1 VICFINNRILP
12 ILAYVGAPIIIWV
25 IWCSPWRRSVMGNS
39 LTRCLILNFVVLLLG
54 AALLRW
60 PLFGPWSMQ
69 TTQGTYLRHDDPI
82 AVLGAGLLI
91 VTNLGIAV
99 YLGWRIWTTIQ
110 RGV

>member
-1 VICFINNRILP
+1 MWCYFINRILP
-12 ILAYVGAPIIIWV
+12 ILAYIGAPIIIWA
-25 IWCSPWRRSVMGNS
+25 IWYSPWRRSAMGNS

-54 AALLRW
+54 AALVRRQFL
-60 PLFGPWSMQ
+60 GPWSMG
-69 TTQGTYLRHDDPI
+69 TTKGTYLYHDDPL
-82 AVLGAGLLI
+82 AVLGAALLI